1 MIESDFDRMVRR
13 AETIYGEQRQ
23 QPQIPAVY
31 VVEPPPAAKPT
42 ELDEARAL
50 VIAFLRAV
58 PQVMLTMIAMQLL
71 FAREAWRWLR
81 QWKRTAPGG

>member
-1 MIESDFDRMVRR
+1 MIESDFDRLVRR
-13 AETIYGEQRQ
+13 AESLYSERKDA
-23 QPQIPAVY
+23 PIPAIY
-31 VVEPPPAAKPT
+31 VVEPPIAAKPT

-50 VIAFLRAV
+50 VISFFRAV

-81 QWKRTAPGG
+81 QWKRISGSR